1 MSELFIQRPITTTLI
16 MFGIVLFGLIGYRA
30 LPVSDLPNVD
40 YPTIQV
46 TAELPGASPE
56 TMASSVA
63 TPLERQFST
72 IAGLNTVSSTSTLGN
87 TSVTLQFDL
96 SRNIDAAAQDVQTA
110 IAQSA
115 RQLPTGMPSQ
125 PTLKK
130 VNPADQPIVYL
141 MVSSPTLPLSKVNEY
156 ADTTLAQRLSTISGV
171 AQVLVTGEQKYA
183 VRVQVDPAALA
194 TRGIGV
200 DDVATA
206 LQRGNTNLPVGTL
219 YGTHQNLT
227 VQANGQLTNA
237 EEYRQLIV
245 AYRNGAPVTL
255 RDLGDVVDSV
265 QNNKLASRY
274 NGQQVVTLTIQ
285 RQPGTNTVAVVDAI
299 RNLLPAFRQ
308 QLPASI
314 KLDVLYDRS
323 ESIRESVNDVQ
334 FSLLLAIGLVVLVI
348 FLFLRNVRAT
358 FIPTLALPT
367 SIVFTFA
374 IMYMLGFSLDNL
386 SLMAL
391 TLSVGFVVDD
401 AVVMLENIVR
411 RMEEGEGAMEA
422 ALKGSREIGFTIVS
436 MTVSLV
442 AVFIP
447 VLFLSGILGRLFR
460 EFAITISVAIL
471 VSGFVSLSLTPMLCS
486 RILKAFAHKPH
497 GKDERDI
504 SPTVREGSES
514 TGMDAGEPQAEM
526 PALQHG
532 KFWEATERG
541 YEWLVGSYRWTLQI
555 ALEHRALT
563 LAVCGVL
570 FLVTVALFY
579 VIPKGFIPNDDT
591 AQIVGYTEAAEG
603 ISFTEMSR
611 HQEQIVDI
619 IRKDPNVVGV
629 LSTVGES
636 DISAASNT
644 GNILVLLK
652 PVNQRKKDVETI
664 IDDLRPKVTAV
675 PGIQIFLQNPPLV
688 QVGGQV
694 TKSPYQ
700 LTLQGPDRDELY
712 ANANKLLDKMSRL
725 PGLLDVTSDIQIKN
739 PQLNVDIDRDKA
751 AAVGVTVQQ
760 IENALNDAYGTPQ
773 ISTIYATSN
782 EYQVIMEV
790 KPEYQQDPS
799 ALGQLYIHATAAP
812 STASQVSQVQS
823 AMTQPASN
831 VVSSAQQPAGLTTP
845 GTTVTGRLVPL
856 STVATFSRGVGPLL
870 VNHLSQLPS
879 ATISFNLRSGVSLS
893 AATDQVQKLAQQ
905 NLPGTITTS
914 FQGTA
919 QIFQS
924 SLQNLTLLLLVAVL
938 VIYLVLGILYES
950 FIHPFTIL
958 SGLPSAGL
966 GALLTLLV
974 FGRELDVYAFVGL
987 IMLIGIVE
995 KNAIMM
1001 IDFALTSQREEG
1013 KQAEEAIFQA
1023 CLIRFRPIM
1032 MTTMA
1037 ALMGTL
1043 PIALGWGAGASSRR
1057 GLGLAVVG
1065 GLMVSQVVTLYLTP
1079 VVYLYFERMQE
1090 WVARRRRRRQ
1100 VSEARA

>member
-16 MFGIVLFGLIGYRA
+16 MAGIVLFGFIGYRS

-46 TAELPGASPE
+46 TAELPGGSPE

-87 TSVTLQFDL
+87 TQITLQFDL

-110 IAQSA
+110 ISAAA
-115 RQLPTGMPSQ
+115 RQLPPGMPSQ

-141 MVSSPTLPLSKVNEY
+141 MVSSPTLPLSQVNEY
-156 ADTTLAQRLSTISGV
+156 ADTSLAQRLSTISGV

-183 VRVQVDPAALA
+183 VRVQVDPSALA
-194 TRGIGV
+194 SRGIGI

-206 LQRGNTNLPVGTL
+206 LQRGNSNLPVGTL
-219 YGTHQNLT
+219 YGIHQNLT
-227 VQANGQLTNA
+227 VQANGQITNA
-237 EEYRQLIV
+237 DGYRQLIV

-265 QNNKLASRY
+265 ENNRLASRY
-274 NGQQVVTLTIQ
+274 NGQQVVTLTVQ

-299 RNLLPAFRQ
+299 RNLLPTFRQ

-323 ESIRESVNDVQ
+323 ESIRASVNDVQ

-348 FLFLRNVRAT
+348 FIFLRNVRAT
-358 FIPTLALPT
+358 IIPTLALPT

-374 IMYMLGFSLDNL
+374 VMYLLGFSLDNL

-422 ALKGSREIGFTIVS
+422 ALKGSREIGFTIIS

-486 RILKAFAHKPH
+486 RLLKAIGPRRGPVGDRDADGTSALPA
-497 GKDERDI
+497 ER
-504 SPTVREGSES
+504 S
-514 TGMDAGEPQAEM
+514 TWWQ
-526 PALQHG
+526 
-532 KFWEATERG
+532 KTERG
-541 YEWLVGSYRWTLQI
+541 YEWLVGGYRWTLQV
-555 ALEHRALT
+555 ALDHRALT
-563 LAVCGVL
+563 MMICGVL
-570 FLVTVALFY
+570 FLITIGLFY

-591 AQIVGYTEAAEG
+591 SRIVGYTEAAEG
-603 ISFTEMSR
+603 ISFAEMSR
-611 HQEQIVDI
+611 HQEQIVDL
-619 IRKDPNVVGV
+619 IRADPNVVGV
-629 LSTVGES
+629 LSTVGFS
-636 DISAASNT
+636 DVSAASNT

-652 PVNQRKKDVETI
+652 PVNQRSKDVDSI
-664 IDDLRPKVTAV
+664 IGDLRPRLATVA
-675 PGIQIFLQNPPLV
+675 GMQIFLQNPPLV

-700 LTLQGPDRDELY
+700 LTLQGPDRNELY
-712 ANANKLLDKMSRL
+712 TDADALQKKMAAL
-725 PGLLDVTSDIQIKN
+725 PQLLDVTSDLQIKN
-739 PQLNVDIDRDKA
+739 PQLNVQIDRDKA
-751 AAVGVTVQQ
+751 SSLGISAQQ
-760 IENALNDAYGTPQ
+760 IEDALNDAYGTRQ

-790 KPEYQQDPS
+790 KPEYQQDPD
-799 ALGQLYIHATAAP
+799 ALGRLFIHSTATA
-812 STASQVSQVQS
+812 STAS
-823 AMTQPASN
+823 
-831 VVSSAQQPAGLTTP
+831 SSAQQQNTLVQSTPQIASSTQSPAGQAVP
-845 GTTVTGRLVPL
+845 GQATAGRLIPL
-856 STVATFSRGVGPLL
+856 STVATLSRSVGPLL

-879 ATISFNLRSGVSLS
+879 ATISFNLRPGVSLS
-893 AATDQVQKLAQQ
+893 AATDQVQTLAKQT
-905 NLPGTITTS
+905 LPGTITTS

-924 SLQNLTLLLLVAVL
+924 SLQNLTLLMLVAVL

-950 FIHPFTIL
+950 FIHPLTIL

-1001 IDFALTSQREEG
+1001 IDFALTLQREEG
-1013 KQAEEAIFQA
+1013 KPAEEAIFQA

-1043 PIALGWGAGASSRR
+1043 PIALGWGAGAESRR

-1065 GLMVSQVVTLYLTP
+1065 GLCVSQVVTLYLTP

-1090 WVARRRRRRQ
+1090 WFQRRRRR
-1100 VSEARA
+1100 SEQPAVA

>member
-16 MFGIVLFGLIGYRA
+16 MAGIVLFGFIGYRA

-87 TSVTLQFDL
+87 TQVTLQFDL
-96 SRNIDAAAQDVQTA
+96 TRNIDAAAQDVQTA

-245 AYRNGAPVTL
+245 AYRNGAPVSL

-265 QNNKLASRY
+265 ENNRLASRY

-374 IMYMLGFSLDNL
+374 IMYLLGFSLDNL

-486 RILKAFAHKPH
+486 RILKSFGHRRKGDTATDTIGGNDVGRP
-497 GKDERDI
+497 EI
-504 SPTVREGSES
+504 
-514 TGMDAGEPQAEM
+514 

-532 KFWEATERG
+532 KFWQATERG
-541 YEWLVGSYRWTLQI
+541 YEWLVGGYRWTLQI
-555 ALEHRALT
+555 ALENRALT
-563 LAVCGVL
+563 LGICGVL
-570 FLVTVALFY
+570 FLVTIALFY
-579 VIPKGFIPNDDT
+579 IIPKGFIPNDDT
-591 AQIVGYTEAAEG
+591 GQIVGYTEAAEG
-603 ISFTEMSR
+603 ISFNEMSR
-611 HQEQIVDI
+611 HQEQIVDL
-619 IRKDPNVVGV
+619 IRKDPNVSGV

-644 GNILVLLK
+644 GNILILLK
-652 PVNQRKKDVETI
+652 PANQRKKDVDAI
-664 IDDLRPKVTAV
+664 IDDLRPRLSQV
-675 PGIQIFLQNPPLV
+675 PGMRIYLQNPPLV

-700 LTLQGPDRDELY
+700 LTLQGPDRNELY
-712 ANANKLLDKMSRL
+712 ANANKLLEKMAQL
-725 PGLLDVTSDIQIKN
+725 PELLDVTSDIQTKN

-751 AAVGVTVQQ
+751 AAVGVTAQQ

-773 ISTIYATSN
+773 ISTIYATTN
-782 EYQVIMEV
+782 EYQVILEV
-790 KPEYQQDPS
+790 SHQYQQDPS
-799 ALGQLYIHATAAP
+799 ALGQLYIHSTAPPA
-812 STASQVSQVQS
+812 TASQVNQVQN
-823 AMTQPASN
+823 AVAQPSPN
-831 VVSSAQQPAGLTTP
+831 VVSSFQSPAGLTAP
-845 GTTVTGRLVPL
+845 GQTTTGRLVPL

-879 ATISFNLRSGVSLS
+879 ATISFNLRDGVSLS
-893 AATDQVQKLAQQ
+893 AATDDVQALAKKT
-905 NLPGTITTS
+905 LPGTITTS

-924 SLQNLTLLLLVAVL
+924 SLQNLTLLMLVAVL

-966 GALLTLLV
+966 GALLTLLA

-1013 KQAEEAIFQA
+1013 KPAEEAIFQA

-1043 PIALGWGAGASSRR
+1043 PIALGWGAGAASRR

-1079 VVYLYFERMQE
+1079 VVYLYFEQMQE
-1090 WVARRRRRRQ
+1090 WVARRKRKR
-1100 VSEARA
+1100 ELLTA